1 MGGRAGEKTES
12 DGDGS
17 QKEGQWLVGD
27 LWEVRALILPS
38 LSGNSS
44 CWTVIC

>member
-1 MGGRAGEKTES
+1 MGRREGEREGEKMES
-12 DGDGS
+12 YGSGS
-17 QKEGQWLVGD
+17 QKERQWLVGD

-44 CWTVIC
+44 Y